1 MISRSFLVKRRIESY
16 SFRETLLTI
25 TSLRFSSTT
34 LSSSATLH
42 LLLTSLYSS
51 LLLTIMTKK
60 ILIVVTSAKA
70 TPWGKDTG
78 YFLEEL
84 ATPYYLFLDAGF
96 EVEIATIT

>member
-1 MISRSFLVKRRIESY
+1 M
-16 SFRETLLTI
+16 T
-25 TSLRFSSTT
+25 
-34 LSSSATLH
+34 SSSFIL
-42 LLLTSLYSS
+42 
-51 LLLTIMTKK
+51 MTKQ

-78 YFLEEL
+78 YWLEEL